1 MMKGSSIAS
10 FFVTLFNSA
19 KSENLRW
26 QQDKQDEIQALKN
39 TKALEKQSL
48 QAELKKRQ
56 ALFEHQLAKVEQH
69 HKTDLSMLKA
79 QSDQQ
84 LRDYKQYLDS
94 IDQLKTLI
102 QDSYAHL
109 PNAVSLLIHHHAKQ
123 MLNQMWECEDIKEKL
138 GHEAKLIELMT
149 AVHKDTLD
157 LPLKTDA
164 NHQFPKRTL
173 RLIKCD

>member
-1 MMKGSSIAS
+1 MNGSNIGS
-10 FFVTLFNSA
+10 FFANLFNSA

-26 QQDKQDEIQALKN
+26 QQDKQDEIQTLKN

-56 ALFEHQLAKVEQH
+56 VQFEHELAKMKQCH
-69 HKTDLSMLKA
+69 GTDLTMLRA
-79 QSDQQ
+79 QSEQQ

-102 QDSYAHL
+102 QDSYSHL
-109 PNAVSLLIHHHAKQ
+109 PSAVSLLIHHHAKQ
-123 MLNQMWECEDIKEKL
+123 MLNLMWECEDFQEKL

-149 AVHKDTLD
+149 AVHQDTLD
-157 LPLKTDA
+157 LPKVNDKQ
-164 NHQFPKRTL
+164 QFPKRTL
-173 RLIKCD
+173 RLIKSD

>member
-1 MMKGSSIAS
+1 MNGSNIAS
-10 FFVTLFNSA
+10 FFVNLFNSA

-26 QQDKQDEIQALKN
+26 QQDKQDEIQSLKK

-56 ALFEHQLAKVEQH
+56 SQFEHQLAQMEQL

-79 QSDQQ
+79 QSEQQ

-102 QDSYAHL
+102 QGSYSHL
-109 PNAVSLLIHHHAKQ
+109 PNAVSLMIHHHAKQ
-123 MLNQMWECEDIKEKL
+123 MLNQMWECKDIQKKL

-157 LPLKTDA
+157 LPLESDA
-164 NHQFPKRTL
+164 GHQFPQRTL